1 MDLLDKKNMTANIN
15 ENDYKPLIT
24 VVGVLGKQGLS
35 VARTLLESGH
45 YRVRGITRRMNSTE
59 AMNLAKQG
67 LELVELPLNLGYKED
82 FVNAFRGSDGVFMMT
97 PNIAPPAAYE
107 MELGKQLADAAV
119 EAGVRHIVFSSLE
132 NVDKITAGKKFAPHF
147 TDKAK
152 VEEYIRTLPITS
164 SFIYMSFFY
173 TNLLEFYTPVMKGDT
188 LVFPI
193 YLPKDF
199 RAPFV
204 DPLTATGPA
213 VLEIFSN
220 PSKYA
225 GKSLPVIGDIISPQ
239 EMVDT
244 FIEVTGK
251 KAVYS
256 SAFSQKELIDHF
268 PEIGSNETLVRE
280 ILGMAEYAVEYGYF
294 RKDRD
299 LNWSRQVNPQSLTW
313 EQFLRATDWKGEKF
327 SY

>member
-1 MDLLDKKNMTANIN
+1 MASNLKEN
-15 ENDYKPLIT
+15 ERITQDDKPLIT
-24 VVGVLGKQGLS
+24 IIGVLGKQGLS
-35 VARTLLESGH
+35 VARTLLESGR
-45 YRVRGITRRMNSTE
+45 YRVRGITRRINSPE
-59 AMNLAKQG
+59 AINLAEQG
-67 LELVELPLNLGYKED
+67 LELVDLPLDLGYKED
-82 FVNAFRGSDGVFMMT
+82 FVKAFQGSEGVFMMT
-97 PNIAPPAAYE
+97 PNIAPPATHE
-107 MELGKQLADAAV
+107 MELGKQLADAVV
-119 EAGVRHIVFSSLE
+119 EAEVRHIVFSSLE
-132 NVDKITAGKKFAPHF
+132 NVDKITGGKKFAPHF

-173 TNLLEFYTPVMKGDT
+173 TNLLEFYPPVMKGDT

-213 VLEIFSN
+213 VLEVFSN
-220 PSKYA
+220 PTMYA

-256 SAFSQKELIDHF
+256 SAFSQEELTNHF
-268 PEIGSNETLVRE
+268 PEIGSNETLMRE

-294 RKDRD
+294 SKGRD
-299 LNWSRQVNPQSLTW
+299 LNWSRQTNPNTLTW
-313 EQFLRATDWKGEKF
+313 EQFLRTTGWKGEKL